1 MVIVLMGVTG
11 SGKTTVGKLLAR
23 DLGWKF
29 LEGDGF
35 HPPAN
40 IDKLRHG
47 MALTDQERKP
57 WLSAIAEAIRSAVA
71 RGDNVVISCS
81 ALKASYR
88 RMLAIDRSVGFVYLH
103 APPSLIRER
112 LQKRPGHFMN
122 PSLIQSQF
130 DTLEKPQRALRVD
143 AALPPGEIVEIIKRR
158 LNLPRAG

>member
-11 SGKTTVGKLLAR
+11 SGKTTVGKLLAQ
-23 DLGWKF
+23 DLGWNF
-29 LEGDGF
+29 LEGDAF

-47 MALTDQERKP
+47 VALTDEERKP
-57 WLSAIAEAIRSAVA
+57 WLAAIAEAIRSAVA
-71 RGDNVVISCS
+71 RHDNVVISCS

-88 RMLAIDRSVGFVYLH
+88 RMLAIGRSVRFVYLH
-103 APPSLIRER
+103 SPPSLIRER

-122 PSLIQSQF
+122 PDLIQSQF

-143 AALPPGEIVEIIKRR
+143 AALAPGAIVEIIKRR
-158 LNLPRAG
+158 LNLLRAR

>member
-1 MVIVLMGVTG
+1 MIVVLMGVTG
-11 SGKTTVGKLLAR
+11 SGKTTIGKLLAQ

-29 LEGDGF
+29 FEGDDF

-40 IDKLRHG
+40 IDKLRRG
-47 MALTDQERKP
+47 IALTDCERKP
-57 WLSAIAEAIRSAVA
+57 WLTAIAQAIRSAVA
-71 RGDNVVISCS
+71 CRDRVVISCS

-88 RMLAIDRSVGFVYLH
+88 RMLAIDRSVRFVYLH

-122 PSLIQSQF
+122 PGLIQSQF

-158 LNLPRAG
+158 LNLFRGG

>member
-11 SGKTTVGKLLAR
+11 SGKTTVGKLLAQ

-29 LEGDGF
+29 LEGDDF

-47 MALTDQERKP
+47 IALTDEERKP
-57 WLSAIAEAIRSAVA
+57 WLTAIAEAIRSAVA
-71 RGDNVVISCS
+71 RHVNVVISCS

-88 RMLAIDRSVGFVYLH
+88 RMLAIDRSVRFVYLH
-103 APPSLIRER
+103 APPSLIGER

-122 PSLIQSQF
+122 PDLIQSQF
-130 DTLEKPQRALRVD
+130 NTLEKPQRALRVD
-143 AALPPGEIVEIIKRR
+143 AALSPGEIVEIIKRR
-158 LNLPRAG
+158 LNLLRAG